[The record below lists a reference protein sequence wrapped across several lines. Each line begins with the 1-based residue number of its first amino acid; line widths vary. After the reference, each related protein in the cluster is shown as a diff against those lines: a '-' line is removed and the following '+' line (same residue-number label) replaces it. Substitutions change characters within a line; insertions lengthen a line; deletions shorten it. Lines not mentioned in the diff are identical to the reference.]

1 MLPLTG
7 GTYNWSDFPDFQTL
21 NASYPCQF
29 IASSTGTTFTLKNIN
44 TAGRFLRGSLTAGT
58 DQAYATALP
67 TASFTTSTT
76 GAHVHNIDPP
86 NTTTTTNGNH
96 THTLRHSGEMDE
108 TQGYPAAG
116 FNAVW
121 STDRTGGA
129 ASSGAVNAA
138 GDHTHTVDIAAFNS
152 ASNGDHS
159 HTVNGGGDAET
170 RPINTSVIWCIKVK
184 PTGTSGSLTINNT
197 ANQAI
202 NGLSVYGSA
211 IGLGGSL
218 NQSTTINQTSFPIT
232 FNSTATNGFSVDGT
246 TFSVDAAN
254 DKIGVGT
261 AAPSAKVHV
270 LVPANTGN
278 NNPAGNGIYVYNA
291 GDNAGDNDDAIVG
304 TRVLGPNSGD
314 PFFSMDIDGI
324 TGWSVGIDNSDND
337 KLKFSNAWDDPGT
350 NTRMSITTGGDV
362 AVNNLAGTGNRDVY
376 ADANGVL
383 KAGQNRKI
391 AYVVDRPERTT
402 DASNLGF
409 RSIGASTTS
418 LQVEAGDV
426 IAVSVSFQF
435 RWTGGSGTDQ
445 PKFGIIATGCGTIS
459 QTDTYEFQNSDNVK
473 RDETFPISKNYVI
486 TATCSG
492 TLVFNLYMDSNSN
505 ADDNAGTSDVV
516 IIATKY

>member
-1 MLPLTG
+1 MH
-7 GTYNWSDFPDFQTL
+7 NHR
-21 NASYPCQF
+21 QF
-29 IASSTGTTFTLKNIN
+29 ST
-44 TAGRFLRGSLTAGT
+44 
-58 DQAYATALP
+58 
-67 TASFTTSTT
+67 
-76 GAHVHNIDPP
+76 
-86 NTTTTTNGNH
+86 
-96 THTLRHSGEMDE
+96 
-108 TQGYPAAG
+108 
-116 FNAVW
+116 
-121 STDRTGGA
+121 
-129 ASSGAVNAA
+129 
-138 GDHTHTVDIAAFNS
+138 DIAAFNS
-152 ASNGDHS
+152 VSNGDHS

-376 ADANGVL
+376 ADASGVL